1 MKIKKLTIIIMSVG
15 LFFSCSEDNTS
26 GFSENLSS
34 TTVLETINAI
44 SFDEDMEELVSETL
58 ELRSSSLSARN
69 VESSD
74 KGSKKF
80 DGNKYGDCATVE
92 VDEENNVKTVT
103 FSGTCYGKRGH

>member
-26 GFSENLSS
+26 GFSENLST

-58 ELRSSSLSARN
+58 ELR
-69 VESSD
+69 
-74 KGSKKF
+74 
-80 DGNKYGDCATVE
+80 
-92 VDEENNVKTVT
+92 
-103 FSGTCYGKRGH
+103 